1 MNVCALVFVL
11 SLVMGPGTVIANPGG
26 LAEPGSASAAIELGA
41 AVSILDLSKSI
52 RNFHR
57 LSDNGYCG
65 YVLRLGYRWKDY
77 LLLEGEY
84 DHFVDRTESHVQS
97 LFLAGPRVGFRKRGL
112 GAYIKLQPGMLRA
125 VKFDPSDTRSR
136 FALSAGGVL
145 EAYVKPHA
153 YVRFDLAYLVI
164 WFGDAT
170 PRHPHFSIGFGF
182 RL

>member
-1 MNVCALVFVL
+1 M
-11 SLVMGPGTVIANPGG
+11 IANPGG

-41 AVSILDLSKSI
+41 AVSILDLEKSI
-52 RNFHR
+52 RHLHR
-57 LSDNGYCG
+57 LNDNGYCG
-65 YVLRLGYRWKDY
+65 YVLRLGYRWRNY

-84 DHFVDRTESHVQS
+84 DHFVDITESHVQS

-125 VKFDPSDTRSR
+125 VNYDPSVTRSR

-145 EAYVKPHA
+145 EAYVEPHA
-153 YVRFDLAYLVI
+153 YVRFDLGYLVI

-170 PRHPHFSIGFGF
+170 IRNLHFSMGFGF

>member
-1 MNVCALVFVL
+1 MNFCAVVFIF
-11 SLVMGPGTVIANPGG
+11 SLVMGPMAVIGEPGG
-26 LAEPGSASAAIELGA
+26 LAEPGSDSAAIELGA
-41 AVSILDLSKSI
+41 AVSILDLHELNAK
-52 RNFHR
+52 
-57 LSDNGYCG
+57 GYCG

-84 DHFVDRTESHVQS
+84 DHFVDITESHVQS

-125 VKFDPSDTRSR
+125 VKYDPSVARSR

-145 EAYVKPHA
+145 EAYVTPHA
-153 YVRFDLAYLVI
+153 YVRLDSGYLVI
-164 WFGDAT
+164 WPGDAT
-170 PRHPHFSIGFGF
+170 FRHPHYSLGFGF